1 MSETKE
7 INKKLRRVMSLAIS
21 LDAAIRETMV
31 AMVDDDGDFL
41 DQSNDETAYYE
52 MSSLHGQLVEFM
64 DILGDICKNRLK
76 IKDSTKQKHKVRPKR
91 GQSCGKRAAKSD
103 R

>member
-1 MSETKE
+1 MSETKK
-7 INKKLRRVMSLAIS
+7 INKKLRTVMSMAIS

-31 AMVDDDGDFL
+31 AMVDDDGDFI

-64 DILGDICKNRLK
+64 DILGDICKNRLQNQRNNE
-76 IKDSTKQKHKVRPKR
+76 TKAQ
-91 GQSCGKRAAKSD
+91 G
-103 R
+103 

>member
-1 MSETKE
+1 MNETKK
-7 INKKLRRVMSLAIS
+7 INKKLRRVMSMSIS

-31 AMVDDDGDFL
+31 AMVDDDGDFI

-64 DILGDICKNRLK
+64 DILGDICKNRLQNQRNNE
-76 IKDSTKQKHKVRPKR
+76 TKAQ
-91 GQSCGKRAAKSD
+91 G
-103 R
+103 